1 MSAGFLIRTVIV
13 IPIIWLLLFMF
24 QIVFQVLDPIYSL
37 TSSNAA
43 VGSLGW
49 GGAAQ
54 SGMLILT
61 ISVAAYGLG
70 LIMWLILGNLKN
82 DTFVG
87 RRY

>member
-1 MSAGFLIRTVIV
+1 MSVGFLIRTVV
-13 IPIIWLLLFMF
+13 PIAWVLLFF
-24 QIVFQVLDPIYSL
+24 IQIVFEILDPIYNM
-37 TSSNAA
+37 TSGNEA
-43 VGSLGW
+43 VLGLGW
-49 GGAAQ
+49 DGAAT

-70 LIMWLILGNLKN
+70 LILWLVLGNLRN